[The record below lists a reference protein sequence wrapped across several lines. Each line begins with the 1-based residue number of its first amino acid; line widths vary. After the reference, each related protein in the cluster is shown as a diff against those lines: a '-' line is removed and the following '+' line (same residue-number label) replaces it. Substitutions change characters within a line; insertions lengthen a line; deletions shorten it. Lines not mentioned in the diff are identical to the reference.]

1 MVGLASIES
10 PHNTQEAGPWATV
23 ESDINRGRL
32 IPRLS
37 APLTSHKDNS
47 SCWEKFSTFRFISA
61 PLSSLLEWLPW
72 PFIKTSDFDISFFF
86 RSHQNFSVPLQ
97 KLAHEWWMIWELQ
110 ESGLFSLS
118 WLNFS
123 TIYQIRYKIIFYL
136 ICLYTSCYLGYTL
149 QLLYTSSAWIL
160 YIKIMVHF
168 KLFWYQIP

>member
-23 ESDINRGRL
+23 ESDINRGDSFHDFL
-32 IPRLS
+32 
-37 APLTSHKDNS
+37 PLWPVTKTTQAAERNS
-47 SCWEKFSTFRFISA
+47 QHSDLFQLPSLLFLNDSLDHSLRPQTSTF
-61 PLSSLLEWLPW
+61 LS
-72 PFIKTSDFDISFFF
+72 FF

-118 WLNFS
+118 WLNLL
-123 TIYQIRYKIIFYL
+123 TIYPIRYKNIFYL

>member
-1 MVGLASIES
+1 MGFGAGSFKCNICSQRVWNLWPCQNPCFTGAITISQWWAWVMVGLASIES

-72 PFIKTSDFDISFFF
+72 PFIKTSDFDISLFF

-118 WLNFS
+118 WLNLW
-123 TIYQIRYKIIFYL
+123 TIY
-136 ICLYTSCYLGYTL
+136 
-149 QLLYTSSAWIL
+149 
-160 YIKIMVHF
+160 
-168 KLFWYQIP
+168 PN